1 MTDIVIGLAAN
12 KKKKGNKTMELI
24 YRTIDGK
31 EFDNEADACY
41 HENTIMDNVIMLNRN
56 NEVVEATSNA
66 FLVWLKDVNANL
78 AFHAMAERQGD
89 LDVSSITKGEDY
101 GLYYWDEGLEEY
113 RWIDTDMIDGL
124 IKIKSIVEGRGDK
137 FNV

>member
-1 MTDIVIGLAAN
+1 
-12 KKKKGNKTMELI
+12 MELI

-31 EFDNEADACY
+31 EFDNEADAYY

-66 FLVWLKDVNANL
+66 FLVWLKDKNANL
-78 AFHAMAERQGD
+78 AFHAMAEMEND
-89 LDVSSITKGEDY
+89 DAVKSITKGEDF

-113 RWIDTDMIDGL
+113 RWIDPDMLEGL
-124 IKIKSIVEGRGDK
+124 IKIKEMIDERKDV
-137 FNV
+137 

>member
-1 MTDIVIGLAAN
+1 
-12 KKKKGNKTMELI
+12 MELI

-31 EFDNEADACY
+31 EFDNEADAY
-41 HENTIMDNVIMLNRN
+41 YYENTLMDNIIMLNRN

-89 LDVSSITKGEDY
+89 PDVESIMKGEDY
-101 GLYYWDEGLEEY
+101 GLFYWDEGYEGY

-124 IKIKSIVEGRGDK
+124 IKIKGIIEERGDV

>member
-1 MTDIVIGLAAN
+1 
-12 KKKKGNKTMELI
+12 MELI

-56 NEVVEATSNA
+56 NEVVEVTSNA
-66 FLVWLKDVNANL
+66 FLVWLKDKNANL

-89 LDVSSITKGEDY
+89 LDVESIMKGEDY
-101 GLYYWDEGLEEY
+101 GLFYWDEGYEGY

-124 IKIKSIVEGRGDK
+124 IKIKGIIEGRGDK

>member
-1 MTDIVIGLAAN
+1 
-12 KKKKGNKTMELI
+12 MELI

-56 NEVVEATSNA
+56 NEVVQETSSA

-78 AFHAMAERQGD
+78 AFHAIADRQGD
-89 LDVSSITKGEDY
+89 LDVSSIMKGEDY
-101 GLYYWDEGLEEY
+101 GLFYWDEGLEEY
-113 RWIDTDMIDGL
+113 RWIEPDLIDGI
-124 IKIKSIVEGRGDK
+124 IKIKGIIEGKGGSL
-137 FNV
+137 

>member
-1 MTDIVIGLAAN
+1 
-12 KKKKGNKTMELI
+12 MELI

-41 HENTIMDNVIMLNRN
+41 HESVLMDSVIMLNRN

-66 FLVWLKDVNANL
+66 FLVWLKDENANL

-89 LDVSSITKGEDY
+89 PDVSSITKGEDY
-101 GLYYWDEGLEEY
+101 GLFYWDEGYECY

-124 IKIKSIVEGRGDK
+124 IKIKGIVEGRGDK

>member
-1 MTDIVIGLAAN
+1 MQI
-12 KKKKGNKTMELI
+12 I
-24 YRTIDGK
+24 YRAIDGK
-31 EFDNEADACY
+31 EFDNEADCCY
-41 HENTIMDNVIMLNRN
+41 HENTIMDNVVMLNRN
-56 NEVVEATSNA
+56 NEVVEVTSNA

-101 GLYYWDEGLEEY
+101 GLFYWDEGLEEY

-124 IKIKSIVEGRGDK
+124 IKMKELVEEKGGH
-137 FNV
+137 F

>member
-1 MTDIVIGLAAN
+1 
-12 KKKKGNKTMELI
+12 MELI

-89 LDVSSITKGEDY
+89 ADVSSIMKGEDY
-101 GLYYWDEGLEEY
+101 GLFYWDEGYECY

-124 IKIKSIVEGRGDK
+124 IKIKGIVEGRGDK
-137 FNV
+137 FDV

>member
-1 MTDIVIGLAAN
+1 
-12 KKKKGNKTMELI
+12 MELI

-78 AFHAMAERQGD
+78 AFHAMAEHQGD
-89 LDVSSITKGEDY
+89 LDVYSIMKGEDY
-101 GLYYWDEGLEEY
+101 GLFYWDEGIEEY
-113 RWIDTDMIDGL
+113 RWIDTAMIDGL
-124 IKIKSIVEGRGDK
+124 IKIKGIVEERGDK